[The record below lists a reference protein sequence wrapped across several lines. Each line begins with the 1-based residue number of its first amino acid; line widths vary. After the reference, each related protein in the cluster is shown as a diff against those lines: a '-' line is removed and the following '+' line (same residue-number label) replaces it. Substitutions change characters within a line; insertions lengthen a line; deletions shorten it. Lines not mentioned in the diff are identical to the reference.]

1 MDNSDLGADADRRKA
16 YMADLARKLNQM
28 LDKNFPSVKTVA
40 KKIDQELTIP
50 ELLLVEMPKADSVV
64 QLRFKINQTEL
75 RKWHDSELMAQE
87 TDAQHRHIKERD
99 IMTGVMGILKTDITP
114 REFLDMDLNKVPN
127 LTIAELNKLKQYSD
141 TLRPLRKLDVEEFI
155 DAAEE
160 QEDRAHLEDRILT
173 EAGKLMGKELGIEEF
188 LGINVMNVGTLST
201 RQKLRLLDLQEE
213 LGKVVDK
220 DMESMKTH
228 LSERETKENELLA
241 EAKKILKRK
250 VTAEQVLGLI
260 SDNLTDLTEN
270 QRGEIK
276 VIQRELKIL
285 YGQDIDD
292 MQKNPEARH
301 EKEYQLLGNLM
312 GILGGKTEMT
322 EDQVLS
328 LDVAG
333 LEGLSPE
340 QIKSVRFIQEN
351 IQKLHDQDLADLK
364 DDSQKR
370 HGLEADLMRKIH
382 GALGD
387 GITKDD
393 HGTFNLTAEML
404 AGLKPE
410 EKVKVEHLVH
420 DLDLL
425 KGQDQAEIESDPNQR
440 VNLESELLAQV
451 EDKLGIK
458 MTVDEFIEL
467 EIESYPGIT
476 HATKRVLHTLQD
488 EMIKLRERDEKLWA
502 EDSIKRAEKEQELL
516 EKINKI
522 LGVPNSKVQVLIL
535 AAGNYSGISKLE
547 RNRLMRYQD
556 RLRKLVSMDWKEM
569 EKDTT
574 LLGRL
579 VDTLN
584 EIKDGIFERSLEERE
599 FLEMD
604 ISKRPR
610 LSGRQK
616 AYASEIQEELQR
628 LLDLEGAAYEE
639 DGAARHLHEMDLG
652 TMFNKFFD
660 GEKVSKDLILNMDI
674 DHQDGL
680 DTDVKQKLHEIQ
692 NEMKE
697 LHNMSMDDLENDADL
712 RHNREDEIENKMRG
726 VLGGMLEPG
735 TKIAD
740 LPGLSPNQRAELE
753 TLQGELKSL
762 REMDWAELEEDP
774 IQRHERED
782 DILGIL
788 LNTVGKKMS
797 VNEFLNLDTKKSEWK
812 PDQKKTALALQTE
825 LRELKELDA
834 IPENM
839 EEQFTCLIEDQ
850 KNLKVKNQLREIR
863 DGFKFHEY
871 E

>member
-1 MDNSDLGADADRRKA
+1 MRKA
-16 YMADLARKLNQM
+16 HMADLARKLNQI

-40 KKIDQELTIP
+40 KKIDQLLTIP
-50 ELLLVEMPKADSVV
+50 ELLLVEIPKADSVV
-64 QLRFKINQTEL
+64 ELRFKINQTEL

-99 IMTGVMGILKTDITP
+99 IMTTVMGIFNSDIAP

-127 LTIAELNKLKQYSD
+127 LTLAELNTLKILSD
-141 TLRPLRKLDVEEFI
+141 SLRPLRKLDVEEAI

-173 EAGKLMGKELGIEEF
+173 EAGKMLGKELGIEEF
-188 LGINVMNVGTLST
+188 LGINVMAAGALST

-213 LGKVVDK
+213 LAKVVDK

-228 LSERETKENELLA
+228 VSERESKENELLS
-241 EAKKILKRK
+241 EAKRILKRK
-250 VTAEQVLGLI
+250 VTPEEVLGLI
-260 SDNLTDLTEN
+260 ADNLTNLTEN
-270 QRGEIK
+270 QRGELK

-292 MQKNPEARH
+292 MQKNPEVRH
-301 EKEYQLLGNLM
+301 EKEAQLMGNLLS
-312 GILGGKTEMT
+312 ILGRKTEMT
-322 EDQVLS
+322 QAQVLS

-333 LEGLSPE
+333 LKGLSPE
-340 QIKSVRFIQEN
+340 QIKSARFIQEN
-351 IQKLHDQDLADLK
+351 IQILHDQGLTDLK
-364 DDSQKR
+364 DDSVKR
-370 HGLEADLMRKIH
+370 HDVEAALIEKIH

-387 GITKDD
+387 GVTKDD
-393 HGTFNLTAEML
+393 HGTFKLTAEML
-404 AGLKPE
+404 VSLKPE
-410 EKVKVEHLVH
+410 EKAKVENLVH

-425 KGQDQAEIESDPNQR
+425 KGQDQAEKESDPKQR
-440 VNLESELLAQV
+440 GNLECELLAQV

-476 HATKRVLHTLQD
+476 HATKRVLHTLQV

-522 LGVPNSKVQVLIL
+522 LCVQHSKVQALIL
-535 AAGNYSGISKLE
+535 AAGKYPGISKLE

-579 VDTLN
+579 IDTLN
-584 EIKDGIFERSLEERE
+584 EIKDGIFERPLEEKE

-616 AYASEIQEELQR
+616 AYAIEIQGELHR

-652 TMFNKFFD
+652 KLFNKIFD
-660 GEKVSKDLILNMDI
+660 GEKVSKGLILNMDI
-674 DHQDGL
+674 CHQVGL
-680 DTDVKQKLHEIQ
+680 DAEKKKKLQDIQ
-692 NEMKE
+692 DEMKR
-697 LHNMSMDDLENDADL
+697 LH
-712 RHNREDEIENKMRG
+712 
-726 VLGGMLEPG
+726 
-735 TKIAD
+735 
-740 LPGLSPNQRAELE
+740 
-753 TLQGELKSL
+753 
-762 REMDWAELEEDP
+762 
-774 IQRHERED
+774 
-782 DILGIL
+782 
-788 LNTVGKKMS
+788 
-797 VNEFLNLDTKKSEWK
+797 
-812 PDQKKTALALQTE
+812 
-825 LRELKELDA
+825 
-834 IPENM
+834 
-839 EEQFTCLIEDQ
+839 
-850 KNLKVKNQLREIR
+850 
-863 DGFKFHEY
+863 
-871 E
+871 